1 MLLSPLAKYTQPSSV
16 SFTNSLLLPGH
27 IHSLPLLSSLCIP
40 AEALSHCIVM
50 LGQFL
55 SHLLYP
61 VASIVMA
68 AYFVLA
74 KIIPLNEE

>member
-1 MLLSPLAKYTQPSSV
+1 MLLSPPAKYTQSSSV
-16 SFTNSLLLPGH
+16 SFTNSLPLPGH
-27 IHSLPLLSSLCIP
+27 IQSLPLLSSLCIS
-40 AEALSHCIVM
+40 AEALSHRIVI

-74 KIIPLNEE
+74 EIIPLNQE